1 MTDFVVLYKRLTNLS
16 PIRELLP
23 IMLLRSVLG
32 SRLKKVLIL
41 IHFIYTLDIRSKK
54 TLIFIRFI
62 YIMAYTKS
70 STLLFFLT
78 IIFSIQI
85 LLLALLFL
93 EGLAIYYFSIIFLWN
108 QPLAFGSPVCSQRNS
123 GNGGSITRSVTFLPS
138 VTIGLLII
146 ST

>member
-93 EGLAIYYFSIIFLWN
+93 EGLAIYYFSIIFL
-108 QPLAFGSPVCSQRNS
+108 
-123 GNGGSITRSVTFLPS
+123 
-138 VTIGLLII
+138 
-146 ST
+146 